1 MTCTVIYYHSHK
13 LQKNYKYKKA
23 KMLENIRIWKN
34 GNIQIYMQK
43 NINVENVK
51 EYVAKENIY
60 IYKNIKAK

>member
-1 MTCTVIYYHSHK
+1 MF
-13 LQKNYKYKKA
+13 
-23 KMLENIRIWKN
+23 ENIRIWKN

-51 EYVAKENIY
+51 EYVVKEKYIYIY

>member
-1 MTCTVIYYHSHK
+1 MF
-13 LQKNYKYKKA
+13 
-23 KMLENIRIWKN
+23 ENIRIWKN
-34 GNIQIYMQK
+34 GNIQVYMQK